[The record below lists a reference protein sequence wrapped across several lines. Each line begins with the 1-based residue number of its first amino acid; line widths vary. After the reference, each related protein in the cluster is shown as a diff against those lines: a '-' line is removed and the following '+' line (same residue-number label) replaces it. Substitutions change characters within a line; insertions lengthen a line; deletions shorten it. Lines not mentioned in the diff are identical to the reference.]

1 MTTVRTLL
9 AMAFVRALS
18 ISQPDVKMPFLM
30 ANSTRRSIY
39 NHLLG
44 ILFLMAW
51 FVIFAILYMV
61 LNKLLVLSFSALPL

>member
-1 MTTVRTLL
+1 
-9 AMAFVRALS
+9 
-18 ISQPDVKMPFLM
+18 M